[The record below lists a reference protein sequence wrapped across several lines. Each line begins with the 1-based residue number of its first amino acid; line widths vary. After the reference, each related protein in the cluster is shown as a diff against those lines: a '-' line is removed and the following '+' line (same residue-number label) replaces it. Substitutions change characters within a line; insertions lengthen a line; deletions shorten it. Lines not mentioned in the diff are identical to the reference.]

1 MDQKMARV
9 DISLIVRDKS
19 ARIKKGRCVY
29 IIASQDFPKGP
40 GNPISGREEAED
52 TTPHRLVMLGLIA
65 ALKRIRRPSLI
76 TIHTT
81 CQYLANGHK
90 NLNVWK
96 TNGWKRSGDR
106 ELKNADL
113 WQEIDKQ
120 LSGHTVRFQTEF

>member
-1 MDQKMARV
+1 MDQKMTRV

-65 ALKRIRRPSLI
+65 APE
-76 TIHTT
+76 
-81 CQYLANGHK
+81 K
-90 NLNVWK
+90 N
-96 TNGWKRSGDR
+96 T
-106 ELKNADL
+106 
-113 WQEIDKQ
+113 Q
-120 LSGHTVRFQTEF
+120 TVPDHNPYNLPISCKWS

>member
-29 IIASQDFPKGP
+29 TIASRDFPKGP

-52 TTPHRLVMLGLIA
+52 TTPHRLVMLGLVA

-76 TIHTT
+76 LSLIHISEPTRRY
-81 CQYLANGHK
+81 CVSRMPSSA
-90 NLNVWK
+90 
-96 TNGWKRSGDR
+96 
-106 ELKNADL
+106 
-113 WQEIDKQ
+113 
-120 LSGHTVRFQTEF
+120 

>member
-1 MDQKMARV
+1 MDQKMTRV

-19 ARIKKGRCVY
+19 ARIKKGRCIY

-65 ALKRIRRPSLI
+65 ALKRIRRP
-76 TIHTT
+76 
-81 CQYLANGHK
+81 
-90 NLNVWK
+90 

-120 LSGHTVRFQTEF
+120 LSGHAVRFQTEF